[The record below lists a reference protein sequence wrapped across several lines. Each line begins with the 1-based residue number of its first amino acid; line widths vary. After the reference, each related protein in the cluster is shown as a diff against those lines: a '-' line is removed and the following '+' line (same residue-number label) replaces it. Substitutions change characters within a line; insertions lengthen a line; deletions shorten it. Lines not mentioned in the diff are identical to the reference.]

1 MSKKVIIP
9 PPATE
14 TCSHKCAC
22 GKTHVVVGIEHY
34 GRYILS
40 CGARVWAL
48 APGRNAAGGYGSLV
62 LKPWPGPALTAREFA
77 ERKKQL
83 DGGGHQSAA
92 TQKL

>member
-1 MSKKVIIP
+1 MSKTVIIP

-22 GKTHVVVGIEHY
+22 GKTHVVDGIEHY

-48 APGRNAAGGYGSLV
+48 RPLRNGPLV

-77 ERKKQL
+77 EREKQL